1 LVDIPPELP
10 AGESNITNA
19 GADEDEG
26 GMVKE
31 LDEIQ
36 ITHQESRSDELIAY
50 SPWTAA
56 EIRIS
61 TAPSDNAP
69 EKQKERRPSETSYR
83 KA

>member
-1 LVDIPPELP
+1 LVDIPPKLP
-10 AGESNITNA
+10 AGESNNTNA
-19 GADEDEG
+19 GADGDEG
-26 GMVKE
+26 GIVKE
-31 LDEIQ
+31 PDEIQ
-36 ITHQESRSDELIAY
+36 ITHQESRSDKLTAY

-69 EKQKERRPSETSYR
+69 EKQKKRRPSETSHR